1 MYLTCAK
8 TRRRGGAGNK
18 RWWRWRSIDKFLPTE
33 RVTEFRWE
41 CQGPPGAG
49 QCQGKP
55 SIPLNWGRPA
65 LSPASLISGSSCLCN
80 LVAVHLPFHPV
91 GIPRR
96 DRPGS
101 SCHWGWLS
109 WVGTS
114 LDNRVRL
121 GLEKWLLLN
130 VMPISNKNLW
140 GCFFFFFFGLF
151 FGFFCFNLF
160 LHPPLK
166 W

>member
-91 GIPRR
+91 GIPGR

-140 GCFFFFFFGLF
+140 GFFFFFFGLF